1 MCATADTQ
9 AYGAGPSRLRVGD
22 LFCAPF
28 HEAIGTSLTSDSDP
42 RFKPKHSVLVLVF
55 EDLQA
60 DLASHLPLIAR
71 FLEVEVT
78 ASILEVGI
86 MGIAARETHTQC
98 R

>member
-1 MCATADTQ
+1 
-9 AYGAGPSRLRVGD
+9 
-22 LFCAPF
+22 
-28 HEAIGTSLTSDSDP
+28 
-42 RFKPKHSVLVLVF
+42 VLVLVF

-86 MGIAARETHTQC
+86 MGIAARETHT
-98 R
+98 